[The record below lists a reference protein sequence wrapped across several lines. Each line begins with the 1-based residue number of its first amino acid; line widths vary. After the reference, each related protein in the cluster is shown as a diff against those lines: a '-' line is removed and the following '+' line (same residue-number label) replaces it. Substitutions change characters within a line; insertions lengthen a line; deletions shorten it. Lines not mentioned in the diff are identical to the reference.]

1 MIRHLLRS
9 HHGGCPDDG
18 TLRALLDGELA
29 STTVAAHVGAC
40 RRCSER
46 LDALRT
52 DADWASV
59 SVQSVYSGVA
69 PDTQRA
75 WYALA
80 PRLHSAEEGT
90 LMEVTPAPWNRG
102 AVRLATALVAVFAV
116 VAAFM
121 FTPMRTVAND
131 MLDRFR
137 VEKFAVITIPM
148 DLVSPFESAFL
159 ENLGEMDQSDLKARF
174 EALGS
179 FTTTLGMDSARQVGS
194 LDDAR
199 ASYGEFDMPD
209 AADLPNGFTSAPQVF
224 VTDAGSATYTL
235 DTAEA
240 QRIIDDLRLPIYSLP
255 DPNQYPTLTFQLDVP
270 AGVALLYTGGDGRI
284 IAVAEMPSPTITF
297 PNGLDMNMLREDILR
312 FPGLPADIVAQLRAI
327 DDWET
332 TLIIPIPE
340 GADSRDVK
348 VNGEPGILITDPL
361 LGSVVLWEDSGTLH
375 FVAGQLDADA
385 LLDVANAVD

>member
-1 MIRHLLRS
+1 
-9 HHGGCPDDG
+9 
-18 TLRALLDGELA
+18 
-29 STTVAAHVGAC
+29 
-40 RRCSER
+40 
-46 LDALRT
+46 
-52 DADWASV
+52 
-59 SVQSVYSGVA
+59 
-69 PDTQRA
+69 
-75 WYALA
+75 
-80 PRLHSAEEGT
+80 
-90 LMEVTPAPWNRG
+90 MEVTPAPWNRG
-102 AVRLATALVAVFAV
+102 AVRLATALIAVFAV
-116 VAAFM
+116 VAAFT

-209 AADLPNGFTSAPQVF
+209 AADLPDGFTSAPQVF